1 VAPFLSTPVVIALVV
16 ACAMHPLWNGMVA
29 RGVGRSVAAL
39 AVTLASGLIVG
50 AILVV
55 TLITVVQQLPQILDA
70 AADGAAGIGI
80 GPAPMDLVGT
90 IAPTL
95 LANAGS
101 IVTNVVAISVALVT
115 AGFLTFFFL
124 RDGGDWWQRVLR
136 RVPADRREIVG
147 SSGATAAHILNGS
160 TLGTGL
166 VSIVAATLQF
176 LMMTVLGL
184 PLAFPVGVL
193 TFFGGFIPYIGGF
206 VASGLAFLIAIAAG
220 NPTTVVVMLVL
231 TVGINILIGNFVAPF
246 VLGKTVSVHP
256 AVILLAAPAG
266 AAIGGL
272 VGMFLIVPVIA
283 IVMATWRSVLR
294 LFDPDEEERPVAVS
308 APAAPARS
316 APTRPN
322 PSPAPG

>member
-1 VAPFLSTPVVIALVV
+1 
-16 ACAMHPLWNGMVA
+16 
-29 RGVGRSVAAL
+29 
-39 AVTLASGLIVG
+39 
-50 AILVV
+50 
-55 TLITVVQQLPQILDA
+55 
-70 AADGAAGIGI
+70 
-80 GPAPMDLVGT
+80 
-90 IAPTL
+90 
-95 LANAGS
+95 
-101 IVTNVVAISVALVT
+101 
-115 AGFLTFFFL
+115 
-124 RDGGDWWQRVLR
+124 
-136 RVPADRREIVG
+136 VG

-166 VSIVAATLQF
+166 VSIVNGTLQF

-193 TFFGGFIPYIGGF
+193 TFFGGFIPYVGGF
-206 VASGLAFLIAIAAG
+206 IASGLAFLIAIAAG
-220 NPTTVVVMLVL
+220 NPTTVVVMLIL

-283 IVMATWRSVLR
+283 IVLATWRSVLR
-294 LFDPDEEERPVAVS
+294 LFDPDDEQRPVAVS
-308 APAAPARS
+308 PPPEAPVRPAPAR
-316 APTRPN
+316 PT